1 LLLYS
6 LAQFAVTDIRALGSG
21 DGLGDGLALGLGLGT
36 SDGDGDGLGTSDGDG
51 DGLGTSDGDGDGLG
65 TSDGD
70 GDGLGEGS
78 WASGLAATPSLWR
91 ASATLAIE
99 PFNKAAI
106 IARIAMT
113 RNANA
118 CIDLVMIHPP

>member
-1 LLLYS
+1 VPGVLGLG
-6 LAQFAVTDIRALGSG
+6 LALALGLG
-21 DGLGDGLALGLGLGT
+21 TPDGDGLALGLGT
-36 SDGDGDGLGTSDGDG
+36 PDGDGDGLGTSDG